1 MERSGSIQLDIPDFS
16 NSVLTHL
23 NQLRVQGRLCDIV
36 VNVQGQSFRAHKVVL
51 AASSPYFRD
60 HMSLS
65 QMSTVSLTVIRNP
78 TVFEQLLTF
87 CYTGRL
93 VLQLAD
99 IISYLTAASFLQ
111 MQHIIDRCTQILEG
125 IHLKI
130 SLADLDEEPLE
141 DQRGSRG
148 NRTLEAVVRGGAHH
162 GGLRLLGPHRA
173 AEAISPPE
181 EQISPT
187 LTAEHGGAEGSVPAV
202 NRATKE
208 PILRINR
215 AGQWY
220 VETSGEPERSG
231 SAEEGGAVDQV
242 RIKTERV
249 EDWIGAGEQQPEAV
263 AAEEG
268 ATVMIDTSGRST
280 LVPAPLGA
288 EGGQSTQPSSSFSES
303 DRFSPTGS
311 VVMVTERQR
320 AKSESPNQ
328 VDDLRQPSSQVPAPE
343 SRGAGPAC
351 SGHTGPQPPAHRS
364 YVVVVCSGGGA
375 RRLRHGR
382 LRGLPEGAGGRPL
395 VPLQPATHLHLLL
408 QVLQPEGQPGPPH
421 APAHGHHA
429 VRLPH
434 LWEEVH
440 PQGPAGIPHPQT
452 HGQQAVPL
460 PRLWQEL
467 PLPGHPQP
475 ALPQEPPRLH
485 PPGGPQR
492 LPRDH
497 HRLPH
502 VPGGPGRR
510 GLARPGGA
518 RGRGRDRRRRGPVR
532 GGAPGLRVDHGARL
546 RGVRPGCFR
555 IDSSALKHVYLHS
568 QRDQTAEEPP
578 HTPTTSNATRPWS
591 PPLTFCYRLL
601 YICRFYRFL
610 RIPQCQW
617 KSVSS
622 RLPRDNLEPRRS
634 REAPARERRW
644 TRTTVEVPFQCDPRV
659 SPGVRRHVSVLNNS
673 TSTGTFSHCKLTSSR
688 LSDNIQENKLIRN
701 TTGST
706 GHRTHNS

>member
-162 GGLRLLGPHRA
+162 GRLRLLGPHRA

-328 VDDLRQPSSQVPAPE
+328 VDDLRQPSSQGEEHAAFDMGGYEDYLREQVGDRWFRYNPRLTCIYCCKSFNQKGSLDRHMRLHMGITPFVCRICGKKYTRKDQLE
-343 SRGAGPAC
+343 YHIRK
-351 SGHTGPQPPAHRS
+351 HTGNKPFHCHVCGKSFPFQAILNQHFRKNHPGCTPREAHS
-364 YVVVVCSGGGA
+364 AS
-375 RRLRHGR
+375 
-382 LRGLPEGAGGRPL
+382 PETTTASLTSR
-395 VPLQPATHLHLLL
+395 
-408 QVLQPEGQPGPPH
+408 
-421 APAHGHHA
+421 
-429 VRLPH
+429 
-434 LWEEVH
+434 
-440 PQGPAGIPHPQT
+440 
-452 HGQQAVPL
+452 
-460 PRLWQEL
+460 
-467 PLPGHPQP
+467 
-475 ALPQEPPRLH
+475 
-485 PPGGPQR
+485 
-492 LPRDH
+492 
-497 HRLPH
+497 
-502 VPGGPGRR
+502 GGPGDE
-510 GLARPGGA
+510 ASPG
-518 RGRGRDRRRRGPVR
+518 R
-532 GGAPGLRVDHGARL
+532 
-546 RGVRPGCFR
+546 
-555 IDSSALKHVYLHS
+555 
-568 QRDQTAEEPP
+568 EEPEGGGGTGGGGGQYGEG
-578 HTPTTSNATRPWS
+578 HQA
-591 PPLTFCYRLL
+591 
-601 YICRFYRFL
+601 
-610 RIPQCQW
+610 
-617 KSVSS
+617 SVS
-622 RLPRDNLEPRRS
+622 
-634 REAPARERRW
+634 
-644 TRTTVEVPFQCDPRV
+644 
-659 SPGVRRHVSVLNNS
+659 
-673 TSTGTFSHCKLTSSR
+673 
-688 LSDNIQENKLIRN
+688 
-701 TTGST
+701 TTGPD
-706 GHRTHNS
+706 